1 NPDVI
6 GDIDDGVVFAANCT
20 TPEPPSSEAMSSCL
34 GSYLNSLVTGEW
46 VGDTCRI
53 RCPAPPTDWRT
64 AGRTTRLQQLAA
76 TDWTCPAETVLQF
89 AADVDC

>member
-34 GSYLNSLVTGEW
+34 GAYLNSEVTGEW
-46 VGDTCRI
+46 VGDTLSDSVSCASDRLAEG
-53 RCPAPPTDWRT
+53 RPDDPAAAARSN
-64 AGRTTRLQQLAA
+64 RLDVSSGDSAA
-76 TDWTCPAETVLQF
+76 
-89 AADVDC
+89 